1 MPRKGRRESGTMFYH
16 VIVKGINNEKIYHQQ
31 REKVYFKKKILKYL
45 KKYDVELYAYCI
57 MSNHAHLIIKAEL
70 PVLSAFMAVV
80 LAEYAVYYNFKH
92 RRNGHVFQNR
102 FVSECIETEAYYWN
116 CLRYIHMNP
125 VKANMVKEPIRYRYS
140 SLVEYKMDTPCM
152 IHANALIR
160 YKDNFNDYKQFETFH
175 KERHLEIFADV
186 REEVMSQKKEAA
198 TLIAE
203 QVFEEHPL
211 QLFIQVF
218 EEKEVK
224 KVYISRLVKILKIS
238 KKEAEKICNAILN
251 DIQNR

>member
-1 MPRKGRRESGTMFYH
+1 
-16 VIVKGINNEKIYHQQ
+16 
-31 REKVYFKKKILKYL
+31 
-45 KKYDVELYAYCI
+45 
-57 MSNHAHLIIKAEL
+57 
-70 PVLSAFMAVV
+70 
-80 LAEYAVYYNFKH
+80 
-92 RRNGHVFQNR
+92 
-102 FVSECIETEAYYWN
+102 
-116 CLRYIHMNP
+116 MNP
-125 VKANMVKEPIRYRYS
+125 VKANMVKEPVRYRYS
-140 SLVEYKMDTPCM
+140 SLVEYKMDTPGM

-175 KERHLEIFADV
+175 KERHLEIFAGV
-186 REEVMSQKKEAA
+186 SEEVMSQKKEAA

-203 QVFEEHPL
+203 QVFEEYPL

-251 DIQNR
+251 DIQNS

>member
-1 MPRKGRRESGTMFYH
+1 
-16 VIVKGINNEKIYHQQ
+16 
-31 REKVYFKKKILKYL
+31 
-45 KKYDVELYAYCI
+45 
-57 MSNHAHLIIKAEL
+57 
-70 PVLSAFMAVV
+70 
-80 LAEYAVYYNFKH
+80 
-92 RRNGHVFQNR
+92 
-102 FVSECIETEAYYWN
+102 
-116 CLRYIHMNP
+116 MNP

-140 SLVEYKMDTPCM
+140 SLVEYKMDTPGM

-198 TLIAE
+198 TFIAE
-203 QVFEEHPL
+203 QVFEEYPL